1 MIESSHVTST
11 GETSSST
18 SAPQWSLAHTHSAV
32 SRRPR
37 PLPSAFSWLRM
48 LRMSAELSA
57 LTSVAVF
64 RPPDLSGLKYCEP
77 KPHSSPSAERA
88 AL

>member
-11 GETSSST
+11 GRTSSST
-18 SAPQWSLAHTHSAV
+18 GAPQWVRAHTHRAV

-37 PLPSAFSWLRM
+37 PLPRAFSWLRM

-57 LTSVAVF
+57 LTSVAVL
-64 RPPDLSGLKYCEP
+64 RPPERSGLKYWEP
-77 KPHSSPSAERA
+77 KPHSSPRAESAA
-88 AL
+88 Q